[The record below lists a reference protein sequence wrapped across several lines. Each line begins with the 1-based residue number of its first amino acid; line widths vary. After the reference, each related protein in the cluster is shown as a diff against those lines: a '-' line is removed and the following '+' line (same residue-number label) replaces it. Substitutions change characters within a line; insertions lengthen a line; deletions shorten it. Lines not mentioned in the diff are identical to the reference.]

1 MKEFFARIRILSA
14 CAAVLLTA
22 GMPAPARAADRCP
35 AAAPPEV
42 EVKIA
47 EAPVIFDVTRSRE
60 ELASL
65 DIDTISPWP
74 SQYHTSVGGLMR
86 GKIAAD
92 HRIAFR
98 DNMNDAKKKGCVQ
111 FLKIEV
117 TLRMDPKIYVAREI
131 AGNSCL
137 FREVFGHEEK
147 HIDADRALLEKY
159 AAQMKDALHMAT
171 MEPADYS
178 SPVVPAMA
186 MESVRK
192 RMADS
197 IERALGVMFE
207 KMMRERA
214 QRQQAIDSLGE
225 YERVSG
231 SC

>member
-1 MKEFFARIRILSA
+1 MA
-14 CAAVLLTA
+14 
-22 GMPAPARAADRCP
+22 APARAGDRCP

-42 EVKIA
+42 EVKTA
-47 EAPVIFDVTRSRE
+47 EAPVSFDVTRSRD

-65 DIDTISPWP
+65 DIDTVSPWP
-74 SQYHTSVGGLMR
+74 SQYHASVGGLMR

-98 DNMNDAKKKGCVQ
+98 SNMDGAKKKGCVQ

-117 TLRMDPKIYVAREI
+117 TLRMDPKIFVAREI
-131 AGNSCL
+131 ARNSCL
-137 FREVFGHEEK
+137 FQEVFGHEAK
-147 HIDADRALLEKY
+147 HIDADRALIEKY
-159 AAQMKDALHMAT
+159 ARQIRDGLRMAT
-171 MEPADYS
+171 METADYT

-192 RMADS
+192 RMEEG
-197 IERALGVMFE
+197 IGRALGVMFE

-214 QRQQAIDSLGE
+214 QRQQAIDNIDE
-225 YERVSG
+225 YSRVSG